1 MPHIHK
7 LIDFAVSGF
16 VVHNKKVLLI
26 HHKKL
31 NKWLPVGGHIELNE
45 NPEEAVIREVEEESG
60 IKVKVEGEKPQI
72 KSPGTKFLHRPRFLD
87 ISDLQEGHKHIH
99 FIYFF
104 KTSNNKIKL
113 SEREHNS
120 IRWFTKEELSK
131 KEYCLQPSIL
141 FYAKQA
147 IKELS

>member
-16 VVHNKKVLLI
+16 VVFNDKVLLI

-45 NPEEAVIREVEEESG
+45 NPEDAIVREVREESG
-60 IKVKVEGEKPQI
+60 LKVKVKGERPLI
-72 KSPGTKFLHRPRFLD
+72 KSPGTKFLHRPRFID
-87 ISDLQEGHKHIH
+87 IADLPEGHKHIH

-104 KTSNNKIKL
+104 KVNTGKITL
-113 SEREHNS
+113 SEREHSS
-120 IRWFTKEELSK
+120 IKWFTKDEIIK
-131 KEYCLQPSIL
+131 KEYNLQPSTL
-141 FYAKQA
+141 YYAQQA
-147 IKELS
+147 IKELA